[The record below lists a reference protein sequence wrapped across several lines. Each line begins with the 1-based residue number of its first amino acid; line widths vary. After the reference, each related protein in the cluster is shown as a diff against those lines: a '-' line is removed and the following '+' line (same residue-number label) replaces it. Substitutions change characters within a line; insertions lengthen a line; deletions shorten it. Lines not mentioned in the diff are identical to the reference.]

1 MAGRA
6 ALRRAAAVFVIA
18 HGALTSPGALGDAAA
33 GGERGTACGPKDVA
47 VGRYGRDAG
56 GFWPRMLG
64 DGTVLGIT
72 SFCVDQGG
80 GVVVLKAW
88 GRTLVLYSA
97 EGDRIRDISLPERV
111 AALRVA
117 ARGGRLYALCC
128 ADRDRAPAPQ
138 GGNVGHT
145 VKLRL
150 LVLEQ
155 DRDDW
160 EECGSVALPAVAAPA
175 VGRPG
180 AIETKVTL
188 AGCGGELYLYDPMTC
203 TSIKLA
209 DDGAAPVSPG
219 GAERARGWKLPS
231 GARAVRC
238 GWGISL
244 LWDDGSRRD
253 MPWLAGSL
261 IGGDLAGRV
270 YMCQIND
277 GGHRPQ
283 VSVAACDGGALASAR
298 WTLPG
303 RPGEVRMLGPRIVVS
318 EDGGLYEFWST
329 TSEFHI
335 ARWRIEGELA
345 EGHVLE
351 P

>member
-1 MAGRA
+1 MEASGR
-6 ALRRAAAVFVIA
+6 R
-18 HGALTSPGALGDAAA
+18 
-33 GGERGTACGPKDVA
+33 
-47 VGRYGRDAG
+47 
-56 GFWPRMLG
+56 
-64 DGTVLGIT
+64 
-72 SFCVDQGG
+72 
-80 GVVVLKAW
+80 
-88 GRTLVLYSA
+88 LVLYSA
-97 EGDRIRDISLPERV
+97 EGERMRNISLPESV

-117 ARGGRLYALCC
+117 ARGGRLYALCR
-128 ADRDRAPAPQ
+128 AERDRAPAPQ

-150 LVLEQ
+150 LALERG
-155 DRDDW
+155 RDDW
-160 EECGSVALPAVAAPA
+160 EECGSVALPAGAAPA

-180 AIETKVTL
+180 PIETKIAL
-188 AGCGGELYLYDPMTC
+188 AGCGVELYLYDPMTC
-203 TSIKLA
+203 TSIKLT
-209 DDGAAPVSPG
+209 DEGAAPVSPV

-261 IGGDLAGRV
+261 IGGDLAGWL
-270 YMCQIND
+270 YMCRIND
-277 GGHRPQ
+277 CGHRPQ
-283 VSVAACDGGALASAR
+283 VSVAVYNGGALPSAR

-345 EGHVLE
+345 QGHVLE